1 MKRFQ
6 GIPASAGIAIGPL
19 WVYRS
24 PQVTVERMLAAD
36 PKAEWLR
43 LVTALEVARSQIEA
57 LILRARQTVGDE
69 EAAIFEAH
77 RLFLDDPDLRQRLLS
92 GIHDRRLSAEA
103 AVDEAFTHYAQTLLA
118 LDEAYFQARAQ
129 DVHDV
134 GQRVLRC
141 LQGRPLTVPVPTRPV
156 IVVAEDLTPSDTM
169 QFDRSYILGLATV
182 RGGPTSHTAILAR
195 GLGVPAVV
203 GLALMP
209 DALEEGAEAV
219 LDGLAGELIVSPSP
233 TVMAAARQRRTE
245 WLEAHARQLVQAA
258 QPAHTR
264 DGFRIEVMA
273 NVGSADEAR
282 QALVYGAEGVG
293 LFRTEFLFL
302 DRESLPTEDEQIAAY
317 RSVFAVMAGRPV
329 VVRTLDLGGDKPV
342 AYLGLTAEPNPFLGW
357 RAIRMSRERPD
368 LLEVQ
373 LRALL
378 RAGADADLRIM
389 IPMVSDI
396 EEVKRTRT
404 MLDTVR
410 AQLRAMHQSLP
421 VRLLFGIMVEV
432 PSAALLARHLA
443 PLVDFFSIGTNDLTQ
458 YTLAVDR
465 TNERVAFLA
474 NPFHPAVL
482 HLIRMTVEAAH
493 AWKRQVGVCGE
504 LAGDPLAVPLL
515 LGLGIDELS
524 MAPGAIPAVKEAV
537 RRWSLSRC
545 HEVAQQAL
553 EFSTAAEV
561 IAFLRGLTPA

>member
-1 MKRFQ
+1 MKRFC

-19 WVYRS
+19 WIYR
-24 PQVTVERMLAAD
+24 PPRVTVARTLATDPEAEWARLLAAL
-36 PKAEWLR
+36 ATAR
-43 LVTALEVARSQIEA
+43 LQIEA

-77 RLFLDDPDLRQRLLS
+77 RLFLDDPDLHQRLFT
-92 GIHDRRLSAEA
+92 GIYEGKLNAEA

-129 DVHDV
+129 DVQDV

-141 LQGRPLTVPVPTRPV
+141 LQSRPLIAHAPTRPV
-156 IVVAEDLTPSDTM
+156 ILVAEDLTPSDTV
-169 QFDRSYILGLATV
+169 QFDRSYILGLATA

-203 GLALMP
+203 GLALLP
-209 DALEEGAEAV
+209 DELEEGAEAI
-219 LDGLAGELIVSPSP
+219 LDGFAGELIVHPSP
-233 TVMAAARQRRTE
+233 TRLAEARQRWAD
-245 WLEAHARQLVQAA
+245 WLEAQARQLAQAA
-258 QPAHTR
+258 QPASTR
-264 DGFRIEVMA
+264 DGVRIEVMA
-273 NVGSADEAR
+273 NIGNADEAR
-282 QALVYGAEGVG
+282 QALRYGAEGVG

-302 DRESLPTEDEQIAAY
+302 DRETLPGEDEQIAAY
-317 RSVFAVMAGRPV
+317 RPVLTVMAGRPV

-342 AYLGLTAEPNPFLGW
+342 AYLGLTAESNPFLGW
-357 RAIRMSRERPD
+357 RAIRMSRERPEI
-368 LLEVQ
+368 LEAQ

-378 RAGADADLRIM
+378 RAGTDADLRIM
-389 IPMVSDI
+389 VPMVSDI
-396 EEVKRTRT
+396 EEVQWARTL
-404 MLDTVR
+404 LDTVR
-410 AQLRAMHQSLP
+410 EQLRAMHHPLP
-421 VRLLFGIMVEV
+421 ARLQFGIMIEV

-482 HLIRMTVEAAH
+482 HLIRMTAEAAH
-493 AWKRQVGVCGE
+493 AWRRRVGVCGE

-524 MAPGAIPAVKEAV
+524 MAPHAIPTIKEII
-537 RRWSLSRC
+537 RRWSLPVCR
-545 HEVAQQAL
+545 EIARQAL
-553 EFSTAAEV
+553 ELPTAAEV
-561 IAFLRGLTPA
+561 IAFLRTLTPA